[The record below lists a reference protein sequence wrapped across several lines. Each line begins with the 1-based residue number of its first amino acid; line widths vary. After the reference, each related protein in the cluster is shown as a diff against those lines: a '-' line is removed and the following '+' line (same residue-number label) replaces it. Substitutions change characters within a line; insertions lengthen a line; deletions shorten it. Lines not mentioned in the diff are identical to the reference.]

1 MIHSKK
7 VISVAVLLFCAL
19 CVFAQAFRI
28 DLNNVTVRRAM
39 TELRQKSGYSFVFE
53 TSDLNTN
60 QRVSVNADNLQDAIR
75 QILNGQ
81 DVSYEI
87 QGKSIVLSKGR
98 KAPASDRQDGGRKQT
113 VRGRI
118 LDAQGAPLVG
128 VTIREAGTSNGVI
141 SDLDGNFSISV
152 PEGATLEASCLG
164 FKTLFLK
171 AEGTTPLSIRMQ
183 EDLNALEEAVVIGYG
198 SSRRKDITGSVAS
211 VKAETLNTVS
221 SANVSQ
227 MLQGKVAGMSS
238 VQSSAQPG
246 AGMSVT
252 IRGAAS
258 PNGSN
263 APLYVVDGVPLQ
275 TFSTADPGLSTTGY
289 ELMSGVDRDPL
300 NTINPND
307 IESIEVLK
315 DASAAIYGASAANGV
330 ILITTK
336 SGRSG
341 KPKVEWRSVLTAQL
355 PKPYPHVLNAHDFR
369 EQANLWTKEYYLYN
383 NKMGVYGPNAVD
395 LSGYVPV
402 FADVNNYKAE
412 TDWMKEVSQTGYVI
426 DQNLTVNGG
435 NDYTKYFFSYN
446 FYDNQGLLKQSGLHR
461 HSVRLNLDQ
470 KFSERIDAGIKF
482 TYSNVN
488 ALSTSVGD
496 RGNGDNMIMRALDF
510 APDVPVYDENGNFS
524 KSYTPLHN
532 NPVSYTIMEDKA
544 VTERIFIAPSLDIKL
559 LDGLVFKAVGGYDG
573 QTTTRNFYLPVAAMN
588 STVPEGMASSSLGK
602 VFNMS
607 AEGYFNYDK
616 EFGGIHHI
624 SAVLGAGYYKTATEG
639 FGLTAADFFT
649 DAFGYNNVGIA
660 SDKEKEAVRSWK
672 TERTKLSQF
681 ARVNYSLM
689 DRYIITAT
697 LRRDGS
703 SYFAENNKW
712 GLFPSISVAWRMTE
726 EDFMKNL
733 PAVSDFKLRASYG
746 ATGNENVLGT
756 NSLSFYSSGYNF
768 LIGSTMHTGLML
780 TQIENPNLKWETD
793 YTLNLGLDFGFLNQ
807 RISGSIDVYR
817 RGVKDLL
824 DYQVLPS
831 NNVVGRV
838 AANIGET
845 KSEGFEFSLKSD
857 NIRNYKFRWETLLNI
872 TYTRASWV
880 KRNPEVALAEYIG
893 ETDDL
898 DTIYGWQTAGI
909 IKSPSDIPSY
919 MPNAYVGNIIY
930 VDQNKDN
937 VLDSK
942 DVVKLGHRT
951 PRWMIGLGNTF
962 NFHNFDLNFYFYAV
976 AGYRKSMGQVP
987 DAGHVG
993 NRGAAPINTYATV
1006 ITDVWNSQT
1015 GSGWIPGIASNPYNG
1030 SNPSGT
1036 NDFFLMSGS
1045 YIKLKNITLGYSLP
1059 DHLFNNSR
1067 FVQGARFFFDAQN
1080 VWTITKYKGFDPE
1093 LATGNPYPQALS
1105 LSFGFNLNF

>member
-1 MIHSKK
+1 MINSKK
-7 VISVAVLLFCAL
+7 VFSTVALLLCTL
-19 CVFAQAFRI
+19 CVFAQAVQI
-28 DLNNVTVRRAM
+28 DLNNVTVRKAM
-39 TELRQKSGYSFVFE
+39 AELRQKSGYSFVFE

-60 QRVSVNADNLQDAIR
+60 KRVSVKADDLQDAIR
-75 QILNGQ
+75 QILDGQ

-87 QGKSIVLSKGR
+87 QGKSIILSKGR
-98 KAPASDRQDGGRKQT
+98 KAAAPATQNVRKQT
-113 VRGRI
+113 VRGKI
-118 LDAQGAPLVG
+118 LDMQGAPLVG
-128 VTIREAGTSNGVI
+128 VTIREAGTGNGVI
-141 SDLDGNFSISV
+141 SDLDGNFTISV

-164 FKTLFLK
+164 YKTLFLK
-171 AEGTTPLSIRMQ
+171 AEGSAPLSIRMQ

-211 VKAETLNTVS
+211 VKAESLNTVS
-221 SANVSQ
+221 SASVSQ
-227 MLQGKVAGMSS
+227 MLQGKVSGMSS

-275 TFSTADPGLSTTGY
+275 TFSTADPGLKTTGY

-336 SGRSG
+336 SGRAG
-341 KPKVEWRSVLTAQL
+341 KPKVEWRSVLTTQL
-355 PKPYPHVLNAHDFR
+355 PKAYPQVLNARQFR
-369 EQANLWTKEYYLYN
+369 EQTNLWTKEYYLYN
-383 NKMGVYGPNAVD
+383 NKMGVYGPNEVD

-402 FADVNNYKAE
+402 FADVTGYKAE
-412 TDWMKEVSQTGYVI
+412 TNWMKEVSQAGYII

-446 FYDNQGLLKQSGLHR
+446 FYDNRGLLKQSGLRR
-461 HSVRLNLDQ
+461 HSIRLNLDQ
-470 KFSERIDAGIKF
+470 KFSERVNAGIKF
-482 TYSNVN
+482 NYSNVN

-496 RGNGDNMIMRALDF
+496 HGNGDNMIMRALDF
-510 APDVPVYDENGNFS
+510 APDIPVRDENGNFS

-532 NPVSYTIMEDKA
+532 NPVSYTIMEDKS
-544 VTERIFIAPSLDIKL
+544 VTERIFVAPSLDIKIF
-559 LDGLVFKAVGGYDG
+559 DGLTFKAVGGYDG

-602 VFNMS
+602 VSNMS
-607 AEGYFNYDK
+607 AEGYFNYEKD
-616 EFGGIHHI
+616 FGGIHRI

-726 EDFMKNL
+726 EDFMKNQS
-733 PAVSDFKLRASYG
+733 AVSDLKLRASYG

-768 LIGSTMHTGLML
+768 LIGNTMHTGLML

-793 YTLNLGLDFGFLNQ
+793 YTLNLGLDFGFLGQ

-857 NIRNYKFRWETLLNI
+857 NIRNYRFRWETLLNV
-872 TYTRASWV
+872 TYTHASWV

-893 ETDDL
+893 
-898 DTIYGWQTAGI
+898 
-909 IKSPSDIPSY
+909 
-919 MPNAYVGNIIY
+919 
-930 VDQNKDN
+930 
-937 VLDSK
+937 
-942 DVVKLGHRT
+942 
-951 PRWMIGLGNTF
+951 
-962 NFHNFDLNFYFYAV
+962 
-976 AGYRKSMGQVP
+976 
-987 DAGHVG
+987 
-993 NRGAAPINTYATV
+993 
-1006 ITDVWNSQT
+1006 
-1015 GSGWIPGIASNPYNG
+1015 
-1030 SNPSGT
+1030 
-1036 NDFFLMSGS
+1036 
-1045 YIKLKNITLGYSLP
+1045 
-1059 DHLFNNSR
+1059 
-1067 FVQGARFFFDAQN
+1067 
-1080 VWTITKYKGFDPE
+1080 
-1093 LATGNPYPQALS
+1093 
-1105 LSFGFNLNF
+1105 